1 MAGKRNKEAVMQ
13 VTDEMRKMKAA
24 GMGTRAIAAKLGVG
38 KTTVQKA
45 FAKGGAGKV
54 TPAGVKFNT
63 VPGRT
68 LSEFRSTYDKGTIIP
83 AKVKA
88 ALKTLGSGW
97 EYEVQFAKLAG
108 VSLSDLGN
116 FRDQFS
122 DHVVTLRE
130 SRRAWAG
137 TKATATAMKE
147 ML

>member
-1 MAGKRNKEAVMQ
+1 MVDKRNKEAVMQ
-13 VTDEMRKMKAA
+13 VSDEMRKMKAA
-24 GMGTRAIAAKLGVG
+24 GLSQRQMAAKLGVT
-38 KTTVQKA
+38 KTTIAKA
-45 FAKGGAGKV
+45 FRNGGAGKV
-54 TPAGVKFNT
+54 APAGVKFNT
-63 VPGRT
+63 VPGRS
-68 LSEFRSTYDKGTIIP
+68 LSEFRNTYDKSTIIP
-83 AKVKA
+83 SKVKA

-116 FRDQFS
+116 FRDQFA